1 MEEIS
6 SLSDL
11 ANYTN
16 VRGEKAVNRRVEEE
30 TTRLERLED
39 REEEWHMDVLT
50 LRRFYRVPLDRQG
63 AHVFTRFYWS
73 IMADQK
79 NMLRHRRQKRLLGK
93 VLVPYI

>member
-1 MEEIS
+1 MISVERKMEEIS

-16 VRGEKAVNRRVEEE
+16 VGGEKAVNRRVEEE

-50 LRRFYRVPLDRQG
+50 LR
-63 AHVFTRFYWS
+63 
-73 IMADQK
+73 
-79 NMLRHRRQKRLLGK
+79 
-93 VLVPYI
+93 